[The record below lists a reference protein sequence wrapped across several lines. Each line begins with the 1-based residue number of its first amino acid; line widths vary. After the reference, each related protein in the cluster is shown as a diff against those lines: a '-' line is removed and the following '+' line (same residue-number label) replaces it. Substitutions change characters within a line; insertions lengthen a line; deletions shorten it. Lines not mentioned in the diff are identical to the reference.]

1 MDERRDLSSSRFYRP
16 TDGPLRR
23 AMKTM
28 TDRLVELTEE
38 VLGDDVDDRLT
49 IAMAQQREHDPFGT
63 DWDTVRFSLALI
75 AYLYRG
81 YFRTE
86 VHGIE
91 NVPAGRV
98 MLIGNHSG
106 QIPLDGM
113 IVVTAMTLDGK
124 PPRFVRGMVERFIGT
139 LPFISIWIPRV
150 GQVLGAPENARR
162 LLEQDEALIVF
173 PEGARGIS
181 KPISQRYQLVDF
193 GIGFMR
199 LALETNTPIVPVAVI
214 GAEEQLI
221 SVADIKPLAKLLGM
235 PAFPILPQLLLGL
248 AFPLPTKYRLY
259 FGEPLTF
266 TGDADDD
273 DSVIEEKVAVV
284 RATIQSM
291 VNRGLRERQAIFW

>member
-1 MDERRDLSSSRFYRP
+1 MNERRDLSASRFYRP
-16 TDGPLRR
+16 TDSPLRR
-23 AMKTM
+23 AMKVIG
-28 TDRLVELTEE
+28 DRLVEMTDE
-38 VLGDDVDDRLT
+38 VLGINIDDRLS
-49 IAMAQQREHDPFGT
+49 IAMAQQTANDPFGT
-63 DWDTVRFSLALI
+63 DWDTVRFSLALS
-75 AYLYRG
+75 AYLHRV

-106 QIPLDGM
+106 QIPLDA
-113 IVVTAMTLDGK
+113 IVVVTALVLDGK

-139 LPFISIWIPRV
+139 LPFASIWFPRV

-173 PEGARGIS
+173 PEGARGVS
-181 KPISQRYQLVDF
+181 KPISQAYQLVDF

-199 LALETNTPIVPVAVI
+199 LALETKTPIVPVAVI

-221 SVADIKPLAKLLGM
+221 SVADIKPLAKLLGT
-235 PAFPILPQLLLGL
+235 PAFPLIPQLFMGL
-248 AFPLPTKYRLY
+248 VFPLPTKYRIY

-273 DSVIEEKVAVV
+273 DAVIEEKVAVV

-291 VNRGLRERQAIFW
+291 VNRGLHERQAIFW